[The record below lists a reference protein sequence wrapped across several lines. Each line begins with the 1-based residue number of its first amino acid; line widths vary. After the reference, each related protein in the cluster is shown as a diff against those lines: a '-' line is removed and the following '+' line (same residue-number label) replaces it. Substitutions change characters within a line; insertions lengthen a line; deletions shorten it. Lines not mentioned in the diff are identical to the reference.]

1 MASVA
6 THLLI
11 LAGMMTTV
19 SPFPTT
25 VTERH
30 TIHTNHTRQAAN
42 TLSGPELAAMMAI
55 GIRVMRGQDWN
66 WGDED
71 GNPPGLGSV
80 IGNLDDRGWLCVRW
94 DNGNEILY
102 RMGTKG
108 KYDLMLAGP
117 LLSIAPTT
125 KGTTSQQHHSHGMT
139 ITTTPELSTHTRQ
152 GSNTADIAFLLD
164 GSLSVSSDQFSAM
177 KTFVRHLIG
186 RLLQLNG
193 QHNFAFAQYS
203 TECVIHETFNQFQ
216 RPGWESRLNNI
227 TQIRDGTCTASA
239 IWTVVNDLFISTA
252 GARPEVNRILIVIT
266 DGQSGYC
273 KDRRYV
279 YVYGEAYRYVTGLAD
294 RKYIERYAVGVG
306 NAWNSQSALN
316 ELKDIASSP
325 ESDHV
330 FTVDNFEALYSISI
344 SLEKSIIAIE
354 VETPMA
360 CSPTTTPEQTTYT
373 SKALPTGKSTT
384 TSSYRTTPVPTT
396 HTSQA
401 LSTGNT
407 TTTSSST
414 ITPKPK
420 THTSQALSTGKTT
433 TTSSPTTTPELT
445 THTSQALSTGKTTT
459 TSSPTTTP
467 GLTTHT
473 SQALSAGK
481 TTTTSSPTTTPE
493 PTTHT
498 SKALSTGKT
507 TTTSTP
513 STTPGLTTPTSQALP
528 TWKTTTTS
536 SPTTTPEPTT
546 HTSKALST
554 TTTSS
559 PITTPGLTTPSSQGK
574 STTASSPTT
583 TLGLLIAYQMDIVNL
598 NLVFIAGGLLVT
610 LVCCCALV
618 GGTLIRRTRGSKVH
632 PSSDKQ
638 LSSIKWWW
646 IRTVKHFK

>member
-30 TIHTNHTRQAAN
+30 TIHTNHTRQAAAN

-396 HTSQA
+396 HTSQ
-401 LSTGNT
+401 GNT